1 MKQEYVEYAQE
12 KFETYLQG
20 IEDWEKRHEN
30 FPEVLKFYHEVLKYY
45 FWKIDHPD
53 DHDSIGACMYIS
65 IYSLFKKAVG
75 PSFENPTDFV
85 QRLQSFLSNCILDD
99 SYYKITYE
107 RYYETSGEEFRMK
120 CQKRW
125 IRLFF
130 FKLFAKRKLMRL
142 WRKNPHEMFVPCKKE
157 DEGAHPVLVRAS
169 DMDPE
174 ARTDIEGLWE
184 VLNFYLE
191 KNKKRIKTI
200 KEEMEE
206 E

>member
-1 MKQEYVEYAQE
+1 MKQKYVEYARE
-12 KFETYLQG
+12 KFETNLQD
-20 IEDWEKRHEN
+20 IEDWEKRHED
-30 FPEVLKFYHEVLKYY
+30 FPEVLKFYHEILKYY

-53 DHDSIGACMYIS
+53 DRDSVGACMNTS
-65 IYSLFKKAVG
+65 IYSLLKKAVG
-75 PSFENPTDFV
+75 SYEDPVDFV
-85 QRLQSFLSNCILDD
+85 QGLQSFLSNCILDD
-99 SYYKITYE
+99 SYYKIVYE
-107 RYYETSGEEFRMK
+107 RYFDTSGEEFRMK
-120 CQKRW
+120 YRKQW

-130 FKLFAKRKLMRL
+130 FRLFVKRKRMRL
-142 WRKNPHEMFVPCKKE
+142 WCKNPHEMFVPCKKE
-157 DEGAHPVLVRAS
+157 DEGAHPVLVWAS

-200 KEEMEE
+200 REEMEE